1 MAAPASLPDLA
12 PSRNG
17 VPGRSYLQANLV
29 PFSTHCGAA
38 NTRPPHQPASPTL
51 CPAPRTTATPSGPVG
66 TANVESFVFAWTV
79 MPRPEPRRSL
89 MRRRTRPL
97 VGVVHVGGSM
107 NPEAFRY
114 VVPFQPSR
122 RPLHA
127 GAITPG
133 GTGAPACAVKA
144 SSGTTPLATS
154 ATRSWAP
161 VARGLNGTGAPRSNG
176 SVPFTVSF
184 CRPGVVALAMVTRA
198 RLIGTPVRHS
208 AKGKVVV
215 VVVVGT
221 VLVDVLTE
229 VEVVDELDVLVEVV
243 DELEVLVVLVEVVV
257 EVELDVVVVVATAV
271 TLSST
276 SLPVPPA

>member
-1 MAAPASLPDLA
+1 GGGGAVGAVGHAGGWRTRGALRYVA
-12 PSRNG
+12 PS
-17 VPGRSYLQANLV
+17 
-29 PFSTHCGAA
+29 
-38 NTRPPHQPASPTL
+38 QPA
-51 CPAPRTTATPSGPVG
+51 
-66 TANVESFVFAWTV
+66 
-79 MPRPEPRRSL
+79 
-89 MRRRTRPL
+89 
-97 VGVVHVGGSM
+97 
-107 NPEAFRY
+107 
-114 VVPFQPSR
+114 R
-122 RPLHA
+122 RPWHA

-184 CRPGVVALAMVTRA
+184 CRPGVVTLTIVTRA
-198 RLIGTPVRHS
+198 LLIGTPVRHS

-215 VVVVGT
+215 VVVVGA
-221 VLVDVLTE
+221 VVVGVLTE
-229 VEVVDELDVLVEVV
+229 VEVVDELDVLAEVV

-271 TLSST
+271 TASST